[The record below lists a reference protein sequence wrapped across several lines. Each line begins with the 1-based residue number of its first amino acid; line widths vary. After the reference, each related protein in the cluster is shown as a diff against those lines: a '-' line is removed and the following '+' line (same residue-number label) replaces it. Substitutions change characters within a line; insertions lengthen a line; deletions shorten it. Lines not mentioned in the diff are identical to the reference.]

1 MNHSKIKKEY
11 PILGRPSADVAGVD
25 TDKVPVVRVEQ
36 NIKMA
41 CSFCGGEKFVRRGT
55 RQKKHEIVQLYKCA
69 NFECKKT
76 FTDSTV
82 KGRRYPLKV
91 IIDAISYYNL
101 GFTREK
107 VCGIIHQLHK
117 KIKPE
122 PETIS
127 RWAEEYA
134 GLCAYNK
141 MRSYGLKLFGPMEV
155 LEVVTMAHHQ
165 LYRFRYHKAKIL
177 LMMQDYKN
185 RNFYP
190 LKEYLDAVS
199 TETPHQFFNS
209 GERISDV
216 RSMFSTADMVVTS
229 KTNYANR
236 LAEFA
241 LKGVSKNKDRHEG
254 VQKFMIAND
263 SVTVATEVPVYIRR
277 EDVEYMQ
284 NALGFQIIGE
294 DGITF
299 RKHSSR
305 RGGSSADVVG
315 VCDTDTDPKRFEIPK
330 ILTGHIDLV
339 QVRNGQIHLLDYK
352 PKAKKE
358 KPIEQLTWYALALSR
373 LTGLKLYEFKCA
385 WFDETDYFEFYPL
398 HVVKKIKCPAA
409 GVAGSKSK
417 RRFAKFRSGIKVEIP
432 QDDIIKIV
440 RRK

>member
-1 MNHSKIKKEY
+1 MKNNKKEY
-11 PILGRPSADVAGVD
+11 PILGRPSADVAGAN
-25 TDKVPVVRVEQ
+25 TDKVPVVHVEQ

-41 CSFCGGEKFVRRGT
+41 CPFCGGIGFVRRGT
-55 RQKKHEIVQLYKCA
+55 RTKKHEVVQLFKCKNA
-69 NFECKKT
+69 ECKKT
-76 FTDSTV
+76 FTDSAV
-82 KGRRYPLKV
+82 KGRRYPMEV
-91 IIDAISYYNL
+91 IIDSISYYNL

-107 VCGIIHQLHK
+107 VCGIIHQLYK

-155 LEVVTMAHHQ
+155 LDVVTMAHHQ
-165 LYRFRYHKAKIL
+165 LYRFRYHKAKII

-254 VQKFMIAND
+254 IQKFMIAND

-277 EDVEYMQ
+277 EDIEYMQ
-284 NALGFQIIGE
+284 NALNFQIIGE
-294 DGITF
+294 EGITF
-299 RKHSSR
+299 RKR
-305 RGGSSADVVG
+305 ATREGKKSAKGKDLKKDKVG
-315 VCDTDTDPKRFEIPK
+315 TESFQIPEL
-330 ILTGHIDLV
+330 LTGHIDLV

-352 PKAKKE
+352 PNAKKE

-373 LTGLKLYEFKCA
+373 LTGLRLYEFKCG

-398 HVVKKIKCPAA
+398 HVVKKIMNK
-409 GVAGSKSK
+409 KK
-417 RRFAKFRSGIKVEIP
+417 RSVSFRSGVKVEIP
-432 QDDIIKIV
+432 RDDVIQIV
-440 RRK
+440 RRR

>member
-1 MNHSKIKKEY
+1 MSSKKDKAY
-11 PILGRPSADVAGVD
+11 PILGKENLGEIDP
-25 TDKVPVVRVEQ
+25 KIPIIRVEQ
-36 NIKMA
+36 NIKMV
-41 CSFCGGEKFVRRGT
+41 CPFCQSPDFVRRGT
-55 RQKKHEIVQLYKCA
+55 RTKKHEVAQLFKCK
-69 NFECKKT
+69 NPECQKT

-82 KGRRYPLKV
+82 KGRRYPMKV

-155 LEVVTMAHHQ
+155 LDVVTMAHHQ
-165 LYRFRYHKAKIL
+165 LYRFRYHKAKII

-185 RNFYP
+185 RNFGP

-229 KTNYANR
+229 KTNYANK

-277 EDVEYMQ
+277 EDIEYMQ
-284 NALGFQIIGE
+284 NQLNFQIIGDE
-294 DGITF
+294 GVVF
-299 RKHSSR
+299 RRHSNREEKSKKKSKKKSIEEYEQEQEQEKQR
-305 RGGSSADVVG
+305 Y
-315 VCDTDTDPKRFEIPK
+315 EIPEL
-330 ILTGHIDLV
+330 LTGHIDFV

-352 PKAKKE
+352 PNAKRE

-373 LTGLKLYEFKCA
+373 LTGLRLYEFKCA

-398 HVVKKIKCPAA
+398 HVVKKIMNK
-409 GVAGSKSK
+409 KK
-417 RRFAKFRSGIKVEIP
+417 RNAVFRSGIKVEIP
-432 QDDIIKIV
+432 KDDIIKIIN
-440 RRK
+440 RR

>member
-1 MNHSKIKKEY
+1 MSNKTEY
-11 PILGRPSADVAGVD
+11 PILGRPSAESQMPQAQGQPWHRVA
-25 TDKVPVVRVEQ
+25 Q
-36 NIKMA
+36 NVKMA
-41 CSFCGGEKFVRRGT
+41 CPFCESVDFVRRGT
-55 RQKKHEIVQLYKCA
+55 RKKKHEVVQLFKCA
-69 NFECKKT
+69 NPECKRT

-107 VCGIIHQLHK
+107 VCSIIHQLHK

-134 GLCAYNK
+134 GLCAYHK

-177 LMMQDYKN
+177 LMMEDYKN

-209 GERISDV
+209 GERISDI

-241 LKGVSKNKDRHEG
+241 LKGISKNKDRHEG

-277 EDVEYMQ
+277 EDVEYMENKLQ
-284 NALGFQIIGE
+284 FQIVGQE
-294 DGITF
+294 GITF

-305 RGGSSADVVG
+305 RGDSSADVAG
-315 VCDTDTDPKRFEIPK
+315 VCDTSTFEIPEL
-330 ILTGHIDLV
+330 LTGHIDIV

-352 PKAKKE
+352 PNAKKE

-373 LTGLKLYEFKCA
+373 LTGLRLYEFKCA

-398 HVVKKIKCPAA
+398 HVVKKIQ
-409 GVAGSKSK
+409 SKKK
-417 RRFAKFRSGIKVEIP
+417 RNARFRSGIKVEIP
-432 QDDIIKIV
+432 TDDIIKIV

>member
-1 MNHSKIKKEY
+1 MNQQNAKKEY
-11 PILGRPSADVAGVD
+11 PILGKQNLGDID
-25 TDKVPVVRVEQ
+25 QKMPVVRVEQ
-36 NIKMA
+36 NVKMV
-41 CSFCGGEKFVRRGT
+41 CPYCGGADFVRRGT
-55 RQKKHEIVQLYKCA
+55 RKKKHEVVQLFQCK
-69 NFECKKT
+69 NPECKKT

-107 VCGIIHQLHK
+107 VCSIIHQLHK
-117 KIKPE
+117 KVRPE

-127 RWAEEYA
+127 RWAEEHA
-134 GLCAYNK
+134 PLCAYNK
-141 MRSYGLKLFGPMEV
+141 MRSYGLKLFDPMEV

-216 RSMFSTADMVVTS
+216 RSMFSTADMIVTS

-241 LKGVSKNKDRHEG
+241 LRGVSKNKDRHEG

-277 EDVEYMQ
+277 EDIEYMQ
-284 NALGFQIIGE
+284 NALNFQIVGE
-294 DGITF
+294 EGITF
-299 RKHSSR
+299 RKRSGCPSPEVDSIKSSKKT
-305 RGGSSADVVG
+305 GAADAKTTSSTGA
-315 VCDTDTDPKRFEIPK
+315 FEIPE

-358 KPIEQLTWYALALSR
+358 NPIEQLTWYALALSR
-373 LTGLKLYEFKCA
+373 LTGLRLYEFKCA

-398 HVVKKIKCPAA
+398 HVVKKIQ
-409 GVAGSKSK
+409 SKKK
-417 RRFAKFRSGIKVEIP
+417 RNARFRSGIKAEIP
-432 QDDIIKIV
+432 EEDVIKIV
-440 RRK
+440 KRK

>member
-1 MNHSKIKKEY
+1 MKKLNTKKEY
-11 PILGRPSADVAGVD
+11 PILGRPSADVAGINSD
-25 TDKVPVVRVEQ
+25 TVPVVRVEQ
-36 NIKMA
+36 NTKMA
-41 CSFCGGEKFVRRGT
+41 CPFCQSMDFVRRGT
-55 RQKKHEIVQLYKCA
+55 RQKKHEVVQLYKCG
-69 NFECKKT
+69 NKECGKT
-76 FTDSTV
+76 FTDSSV
-82 KGRRYPLKV
+82 KGRRYPIGV

-107 VCGIIHQLHK
+107 VCGIISQLHK
-117 KIKPE
+117 KVRPE

-141 MRSYGLKLFGPMEV
+141 MRPYGLKLFGPMEV

-177 LMMQDYKN
+177 LMLEDYKN

-229 KTNYANR
+229 KSNYANR

-277 EDVEYMQ
+277 EDIEYMQ
-284 NALGFQIIGE
+284 NALNFQIVGE
-294 DGITF
+294 EGITF
-299 RKHSSR
+299 RRHSKR
-305 RGGSSADVVG
+305 DEKGKNSAKGKNLKKDNVG
-315 VCDTDTDPKRFEIPK
+315 TETFQIPSL
-330 ILTGHIDLV
+330 LTGHIDIV

-373 LTGLKLYEFKCA
+373 LTGLRLYEFKCA

-398 HVVKKIKCPAA
+398 HVVKKIM
-409 GVAGSKSK
+409 SKKK
-417 RRFAKFRSGIKVEIP
+417 RNVHYRSGIKTEIP
-432 QDDIIKIV
+432 QDDIIKII
-440 RRK
+440 RRHSYR

>member
-1 MNHSKIKKEY
+1 MSNKKSVKDY
-11 PILGRPSADVAGVD
+11 PILGKQNIEGIDL
-25 TDKVPVVRVEQ
+25 KMPVVRVEQ
-36 NIKMA
+36 NVKMS
-41 CSFCGGEKFVRRGT
+41 CPFCQSADFVRRGT
-55 RQKKHEIVQLYKCA
+55 RKKKHEVVQLYKCA
-69 NFECKKT
+69 NIECKKT
-76 FTDSTV
+76 FTDSSV

-117 KIKPE
+117 KVRPE

-134 GLCAYNK
+134 PLCAYNK

-155 LEVVTMAHHQ
+155 LDVVTMAHHQ
-165 LYRFRYHKAKIL
+165 LYRYRYHKAKIL

-190 LKEYLDAVS
+190 LKEYLDAIA

-209 GERISDV
+209 GERMSDV
-216 RSMFSTADMVVTS
+216 RSMFSTADMIVTA

-241 LKGVSKNKDRHEG
+241 LKSVSKNKDRHEG

-277 EDVEYMQ
+277 EDIEYMQ
-284 NALGFQIIGE
+284 NKLGFQIVGE
-294 DGITF
+294 EGILF
-299 RKHSSR
+299 RRHTNREEKNKIKKKN
-305 RGGSSADVVG
+305 
-315 VCDTDTDPKRFEIPK
+315 KRKTIEEYEYEQEQEEKRYQIPE

-373 LTGLKLYEFKCA
+373 LTGLRLYEFKCA

-398 HVVKKIKCPAA
+398 HVVKKIQAK
-409 GVAGSKSK
+409 KK
-417 RRFAKFRSGIKVEIP
+417 RNAHFRSGLKVEIP
-432 QDDIIKIV
+432 QGDVIKIIN
-440 RRK
+440 RR